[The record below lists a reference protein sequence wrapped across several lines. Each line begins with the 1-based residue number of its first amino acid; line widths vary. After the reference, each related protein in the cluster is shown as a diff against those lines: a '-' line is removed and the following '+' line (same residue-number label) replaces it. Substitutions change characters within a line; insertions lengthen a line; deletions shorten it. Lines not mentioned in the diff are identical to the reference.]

1 MCTWKQDTIYFKSA
15 LCIAT
20 FEIPQATRIYT
31 YDAEGTKIEENLQG
45 PLTKRISVR
54 YSHSKI
60 CKDGFG
66 NRWTD

>member
-1 MCTWKQDTIYFKSA
+1 MCTWKHDTIYFKSA

-31 YDAEGTKIEENLQG
+31 FDAEGTRIEENLQG

-54 YSHSKI
+54 Y
-60 CKDGFG
+60 
-66 NRWTD
+66 